1 MKTFEELGVS
11 AEIRQAIEEMG
22 YEYPMPVQEE
32 VIPYLLGNRNDVVA
46 LAQTGTGKTAA
57 FGLPLIQKI
66 DVKNCVPQA
75 LILCPT
81 RELCLQIAGDL
92 TDYSKYITNLK
103 ILPVYGGSSI
113 DSQIRSLKKGVHII
127 VATPGR
133 LIDLMER
140 KVARLETIQDVVMD
154 EADEMLNM
162 GFTESINAILEQV
175 PEDRNTLMFSA
186 TMSPEISRIAQTYL
200 HNAKEI
206 TIGTKNEGSKN
217 VHHIAYIVHAKDKYL
232 ALKRVVDFYPQI
244 YGIIFC
250 RTRKETQEIAD
261 KLIQDGYNADS
272 LHGELSQA
280 QRDLVMQKFRQRHL
294 QLLVA
299 TDVAARGLDV
309 NDLTHVINYAL
320 PDDTESYTHR
330 SGRTGRAGKTGIS
343 IAIMNLREK
352 SKMKEIERIIKK
364 KFEIGILP
372 SGQAICEQ
380 QLIKVIDDIEKVK
393 VDEEEIEAF
402 LPNIYRKL
410 EWLSKEDL
418 IKRVVSMEFNRFLN
432 YYKNAPEIEQ
442 PKSNDKKGEAKER
455 KDRGTDREKTA
466 RKAEKGYTRLFLNL
480 GKTDGFYANQII
492 ELVNR
497 NLKKE
502 HIQIGRIDLMQNF
515 SFFEII
521 ESQAPMVIKALNKV
535 VLNGGRKVIVEV
547 AGENNGKSD
556 KSGKKRSR
564 KENAA
569 EGKNTSKE
577 KKEKKEAAGKKEKL
591 SREERGYTA
600 ARGPKRKD
608 DWKQFF
614 QHDDDKDFRRMEPDF
629 MEEGWAKRK
638 KRKK

>member
-11 AEIRQAIEEMG
+11 PEIRKAIEEMG
-22 YEYPMPVQEE
+22 YENPMPVQEE

-66 DVKNCVPQA
+66 NVSKRVPQA
-75 LILCPT
+75 LVLCPT

-92 TDYSKYITNLK
+92 TDYSKYITDLK

-140 KVARLETIQDVVMD
+140 KVAHLETIADVVMD

-162 GFTESINAILEQV
+162 GFTDSINAILEQV

-186 TMSPEISRIAQTYL
+186 TMSPEIARIAKTYL

-217 VHHIAYIVHAKDKYL
+217 VHHIAYTVHAKDKYL

-272 LHGELSQA
+272 LHGELSQV

-309 NDLTHVINYAL
+309 NDLTHVINYGL

-330 SGRTGRAGKTGIS
+330 SGRTGRAGKTGVS
-343 IAIMNLREK
+343 IAIINLREK
-352 SKMKEIERIIKK
+352 GKMREIERIINK
-364 KFEIGILP
+364 KFTIGTLP
-372 SGQAICEQ
+372 SGKEICEQ

-393 VDEEEIEAF
+393 VDEEEIETF

-410 EWLSKEDL
+410 AWLSKEDL
-418 IKRVVSMEFNRFLN
+418 IKRVVSMEFNRFLD

-442 PKSNDKKGEAKER
+442 PKGNDKKETAKER
-455 KDRGTDREKTA
+455 KDRGSDREKTA

-497 NLKKE
+497 NLKKQR
-502 HIQIGRIDLMQNF
+502 IQIGRIDLMQNF

-521 ESQAPMVIKALNKV
+521 EAQAPMVIKALNKV
-535 VLNGGRKVIVEV
+535 SLNGRKVIVEV
-547 AGENNGKSD
+547 AGENTGKSD
-556 KSGKKRSR
+556 KSGKK
-564 KENAA
+564 K
-569 EGKNTSKE
+569 GKTEKKTSKP
-577 KKEKKEAAGKKEKL
+577 

-614 QHDDDKDFRRMEPDF
+614 QDDNSSKGENPGFE
-629 MEEGWAKRK
+629 EEGWVRRKRK
-638 KRKK
+638 K